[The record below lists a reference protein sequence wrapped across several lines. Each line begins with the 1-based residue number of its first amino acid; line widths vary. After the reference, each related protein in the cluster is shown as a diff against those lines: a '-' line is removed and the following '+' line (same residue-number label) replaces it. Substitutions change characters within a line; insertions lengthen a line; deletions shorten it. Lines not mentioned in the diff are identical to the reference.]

1 MAKSKKLQV
10 VENPPA
16 VVETA
21 VAKPAEIVQQPEA
34 PKARTAQDINN
45 DYAELCKMLGD
56 KITKLRGLQ
65 AEVEAINS
73 QIGKLGEEMTA
84 LQQKAGS

>member
-1 MAKSKKLQV
+1 MAKSKKLLQV
-10 VENPPA
+10 VENAPEAVAA
-16 VVETA
+16 VVEA
-21 VAKPAEIVQQPEA
+21 APEA

-65 AEVEAINS
+65 AEVEAINA
-73 QIGKLGEEMTA
+73 QIGKLGEEMIA
-84 LQQKAGS
+84 LQQKAQA